1 MALIYEKKGKIAHIT
16 INRPETLNSIDPET
30 LQELG
35 QSFQDFRDDPDLW
48 VAIVTGAGNRAFSVG
63 ADISKMLPFMKD
75 QCCGA
80 PWRMANTIMR
90 GLKIWKPIIAAV
102 NGHALGGGLELAM
115 ACDLRIAAENATFGQ
130 PEVRLGLIPGWGGT
144 QRLPRLIPK
153 AKAAEMLLMAQNI
166 DASEA
171 YRIGLVNKVVPL
183 PDLIPT
189 ATEWAENIC
198 KLGPLA
204 VRATKQAMIEGESL
218 TLEDGLSLEWM
229 LEEAVLSTEDFEEGT
244 KAFLEKKPASFK
256 AK

>member
-1 MALIYEKKGKIAHIT
+1 
-16 INRPETLNSIDPET
+16 
-30 LQELG
+30 
-35 QSFQDFRDDPDLW
+35 
-48 VAIVTGAGNRAFSVG
+48 
-63 ADISKMLPFMKD
+63 
-75 QCCGA
+75 
-80 PWRMANTIMR
+80 MANTIMR
-90 GLKIWKPIIAAV
+90 GLKIWKPIIAAI

-153 AKAAEMLLMAQNI
+153 AKAAEILLMAQNI
-166 DASEA
+166 DAAEA
-171 YRIGLVNKVVPL
+171 YRIGLINKVVPL

-204 VRATKQAMIEGESL
+204 VRAAKQAMIEGESL

-229 LEEAVLSTEDFEEGT
+229 LEEHVLSTEDFEEGT
-244 KAFLEKKPASFK
+244 KAFLEKKTANFK
-256 AK
+256 AR